1 MCTMPVRAL
10 APLLFWIAFTAP
22 SAPRADVSARGAC
35 EARAALLEK
44 RLGAL
49 QLRLGALEHELAARP
64 RATPPASEPWRDLAV
79 WKTLRAGMSE
89 ADVLRILG
97 PPGRISTYYGFR
109 RWEYPDALGARVN
122 FDERGRLIAW
132 GPLAR

>member
-1 MCTMPVRAL
+1 MRNTHRQALLLVGLAL
-10 APLLFWIAFTAP
+10 AAPLAL
-22 SAPRADVSARGAC
+22 RAEVGALEAC
-35 EARAALLEK
+35 ETRTAMFEK

-49 QLRLGALEHELAARP
+49 QLRLGQLEHELATRP
-64 RATPPASEPWRDLAV
+64 RPESRANEPWRDLAV
-79 WKTLRAGMSE
+79 WKTLRGGMTE

-97 PPGRISTYYGFR
+97 PPGRVTTYYGFQ

-132 GPLAR
+132 GPFAR